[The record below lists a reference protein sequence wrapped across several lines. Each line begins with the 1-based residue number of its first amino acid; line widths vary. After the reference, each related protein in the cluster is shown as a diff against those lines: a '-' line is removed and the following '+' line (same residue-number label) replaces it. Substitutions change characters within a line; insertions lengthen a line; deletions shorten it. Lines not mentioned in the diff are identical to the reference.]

1 VVLPLAG
8 YFPGKRMKK
17 VGDLPAGVM
26 SQWRRW
32 CLAPDYMMGEG
43 GAALRAQYARITTPI
58 LSMSFT
64 DDEFMS
70 ARNTESLH
78 GFYAGAPRTMA
89 RIAPA
94 DLGVRRIGH
103 FGFFRPQFQA
113 TLWPR
118 VHGFLA
124 S

>member
-1 VVLPLAG
+1 
-8 YFPGKRMKK
+8 
-17 VGDLPAGVM
+17 
-26 SQWRRW
+26 
-32 CLAPDYMMGEG
+32 MMGEG
-43 GAALRAQYARITTPI
+43 GTALRAQYAGVTTPI

-94 DLGVRRIGH
+94 DVGAPRIGH

-118 VHGFLA
+118 VHGFLN